1 VADTEAP
8 GHMAGIAHKDR
19 RRIQVELT
27 PYEQQQWKA
36 IVEWKNEEPSVISQT
51 AGKALAPVSWLIG
64 KVVPEAAMRGILD
77 LSSSA
82 AEWLTDTGDL
92 TRDAGVSSLDE
103 LRGLGLQRSD
113 ELADEVHNWAIGMAG
128 AEGAATGAA
137 GIFGI
142 AADIPMV
149 LVLALRTIH
158 KIGACYGFEAKSKED
173 KDFMLAILSA
183 SSANEMAEKTAAL
196 TTLRMVQVSIAKTT
210 WKKLAEKAATDRFS
224 KEAGVIAV
232 KTLAKQLGINM
243 TKRKALQAIPA
254 IGAVVGGSVNAWY
267 LKEIGWSAR
276 RAFQERWLLENERVL
291 EDAELAVVG
300 G

>member
-1 VADTEAP
+1 
-8 GHMAGIAHKDR
+8 M
-19 RRIQVELT
+19 QVELT

-92 TRDAGVSSLDE
+92 TRDAGVSSLNE
-103 LRGLGLQRSD
+103 LKTLGLQRSD
-113 ELADEVHNWAIGMAG
+113 ELADEVHNWAIGIAG

-276 RAFQERWLLENERVL
+276 HAFQERWLLENGRAL

>member
-1 VADTEAP
+1 
-8 GHMAGIAHKDR
+8 M
-19 RRIQVELT
+19 QVELT
-27 PYEQQQWKA
+27 PYEQQQWNA
-36 IVEWKNEEPSVISQT
+36 IVEWKNEEPSVVSQT

-103 LRGLGLQRSD
+103 LKTLGLQRSD
-113 ELADEVHNWAIGMAG
+113 ELADEVHNWAIGIAG

-173 KDFMLAILSA
+173 KDFMLAVLSA

-196 TTLRMVQVSIAKTT
+196 TTLRMVLVSIAKTT

-276 RAFQERWLLENERVL
+276 RSFQERWLRENERVL
-291 EDAELAVVG
+291 ENAEAVVVEG
-300 G
+300 

>member
-1 VADTEAP
+1 
-8 GHMAGIAHKDR
+8 MAGIAHEDR
-19 RRIQVELT
+19 RRKQVELT

-92 TRDAGVSSLDE
+92 TRDAGVSSLNE
-103 LRGLGLQRSD
+103 LKTLGLQRSD

-276 RAFQERWLLENERVL
+276 HAFQERWLLENGRAL
-291 EDAELAVVG
+291 EDAEMVVVG

>member
-1 VADTEAP
+1 
-8 GHMAGIAHKDR
+8 M
-19 RRIQVELT
+19 ELT

-92 TRDAGVSSLDE
+92 TRDAGVSSLNE
-103 LRGLGLQRSD
+103 LKTLGLQRSD

-276 RAFQERWLLENERVL
+276 HAFQERWLLENGRAL
-291 EDAELAVVG
+291 EDAEMVVVG

>member
-1 VADTEAP
+1 
-8 GHMAGIAHKDR
+8 M
-19 RRIQVELT
+19 ELT

>member
-1 VADTEAP
+1 
-8 GHMAGIAHKDR
+8 M
-19 RRIQVELT
+19 QVELT

-92 TRDAGVSSLDE
+92 TRDAGVSSLNE
-103 LRGLGLQRSD
+103 LKTLGLQRSD

-276 RAFQERWLLENERVL
+276 HAFQERWLLENGRAL

>member
-1 VADTEAP
+1 
-8 GHMAGIAHKDR
+8 M
-19 RRIQVELT
+19 ELT

-92 TRDAGVSSLDE
+92 TRDAGVSSLNE
-103 LRGLGLQRSD
+103 LKTLGLQRSD

-276 RAFQERWLLENERVL
+276 HAFQERWLLENGRAL